1 MDRSQ
6 IGVVTGLQAE
16 ARWLNQAG
24 FMVQVGGGTPAGAE
38 IAARSLVTRGAKA
51 LLSFGL
57 AGGLQPGL
65 QPGTLLVPS
74 EVITPTT
81 RYHCA
86 PELLAFLGGQTP
98 GALWA
103 GQSIA
108 ATTKEKSTLYK
119 QYQTSAIDLESG
131 AVAEIATHNALPF
144 AVLRAVADPAERTLP
159 PAALVALKEDGSLDI
174 CRLTRSLISQPTQLS
189 ALIKIGQDTK
199 AARRN
204 LLRRLATICAKSDS

>member
-1 MDRSQ
+1 MDRSK

-38 IAARSLVTRGAKA
+38 VAARSLVTRGAEA

-65 QPGTLLVPS
+65 QPGSLLIPS
-74 EVITPTT
+74 DVITSTNH
-81 RYHCA
+81 YHCA
-86 PELLAFLGGQTP
+86 PALLAFLGGQTTS
-98 GALWA
+98 ALLA

-108 ATTKEKSTLYK
+108 ATVEEKSSLYE
-119 QYQTSAIDLESG
+119 QYQASAVDLESG
-131 AVAEIATHNALPF
+131 SVAEIATQNALPF
-144 AVLRAVADPAERTLP
+144 AVLRAVADPAERNLP

-174 CRLTRSLISQPTQLS
+174 GRLAGSILRQPGQIPT
-189 ALIKIGQDTK
+189 LIKIGQDAK
-199 AARRN
+199 AARRK
-204 LLRRLATICAKSDS
+204 LLERLATICAKTNS